1 MGERR
6 FSRQRERIY
15 QAVRASQVHPTAQ
28 MVYEELRA
36 QMPRLSL
43 GTVYRNLHLLAEEGL
58 LVELDGPVAR
68 FDAQLRP
75 HTHLRCMRC
84 GCVADAEMAYDGG
97 LDIQA
102 ARDGWQVESHS
113 LIFNGIC
120 PACGKESEHLK
131 GA

>member
-75 HTHLRCMRC
+75 HTHLGCMRC
-84 GCVADAEMAYDGG
+84 GCVADAEMAYGGG